1 MIPFVNFSS
10 CKNTTKSS
18 VELPQN
24 GDYLRRYGMRNVPL
38 PHSGEEVVQAN
49 APTKIQG
56 IASAMEYA
64 EEHSQDQAE

>member
-1 MIPFVNFSS
+1 MIVNSS
-10 CKNTTKSS
+10 EFRNTVKSAA
-18 VELPQN
+18 ELPSN

-38 PHSGEEVVQAN
+38 SHSGDEVVQAN
-49 APTKIQG
+49 SPTKIQG